1 MLTIYVNS
9 LTFKL
14 YLNLKE
20 NMEQKLTAHVTTVS
34 VVYKTTV
41 WTAQTRHEWGEK
53 IRGTWQAHRANLL
66 NWICHIRVSF
76 SSVLMYKSCL
86 WRKQNCRLS
95 WMDTHSPELNCTA
108 TFIVSA
114 WKNIPFFFKFHT
126 AKQVK
131 NFTHQINDNLNKNLL
146 KKPHHNNV
154 LGPDHFKSVG
164 PSMNINQVSLL
175 QSASRFPTTRR
186 RNMFPWLRWY
196 I

>member
-1 MLTIYVNS
+1 
-9 LTFKL
+9 
-14 YLNLKE
+14 
-20 NMEQKLTAHVTTVS
+20 
-34 VVYKTTV
+34 
-41 WTAQTRHEWGEK
+41 
-53 IRGTWQAHRANLL
+53 
-66 NWICHIRVSF
+66 
-76 SSVLMYKSCL
+76 MYKSCL

-114 WKNIPFFFKFHT
+114 WKNIPFFFFKFHT

-164 PSMNINQVSLL
+164 PSISTKCLFYSPQAVFLQQEGVTHVSLTQVIHL
-175 QSASRFPTTRR
+175 EKKS
-186 RNMFPWLRWY
+186 
-196 I
+196 

>member
-1 MLTIYVNS
+1 MLKLSSKKSLPSYKGWVMLTIYVNS

-114 WKNIPFFFKFHT
+114 WKNIPFFFL
-126 AKQVK
+126 
-131 NFTHQINDNLNKNLL
+131 NFTQQSKL
-146 KKPHHNNV
+146 KT
-154 LGPDHFKSVG
+154 
-164 PSMNINQVSLL
+164 SL
-175 QSASRFPTTRR
+175 
-186 RNMFPWLRWY
+186 
-196 I
+196 IK